1 MRYQTFRWMVVAG
14 LCVILLQGLISRAQE
29 KTLTLTLTT
38 EHEIGFECPIAS
50 TQQPGTDTMW
60 VLVDNCRGLQFSL
73 HAYDLKSGE
82 ALDTVPILLD
92 EIDGNVYAIYNL
104 MPLAF
109 TSNGTLEL
117 FAANNETDDIAR
129 FQIDP
134 ESGATTSDASADEQL
149 NNFLRQFSDYP
160 SFSVTF
166 SPDHTRAISFDNDG
180 LALYVLDLVAEDV
193 LFKLEGAFS
202 LSGFSPDSQ
211 QLYVGTLDDPDN
223 FEADGSTVS
232 IYNLPDD
239 TVIQSLP
246 LPISLVYPSP
256 DGRYVAFQTAPNE
269 GGTEQLGLV
278 ELATGAVSPLLKISI
293 EPHKVLTCVNSGR
306 NVSDVDLTTSGQMS
320 LRALEWLPD
329 SSGFVTAN
337 SYGNQVSGSSSNPCF
352 WENSRLRYYQIA
364 DKP

>member
-1 MRYQTFRWMVVAG
+1 MVAVG
-14 LCVILLQGLISRAQE
+14 ICVVLLQGLISHAQD

-60 VLVDNCRGLQFSL
+60 VLMDNCRGLQFSL

-82 ALDTVPILLD
+82 ALDTAPLLLD
-92 EIDGNVYAIYNL
+92 EIDGNVYVIYNL

-117 FAANNETDDIAR
+117 FAANRETDDLAR
-129 FQIDP
+129 FQIEL
-134 ESGATTSDASADEQL
+134 ESGATTPDANADEQL
-149 NNFLRQFSDYP
+149 NIFLRQFSDYP
-160 SFSVTF
+160 SFTVTF
-166 SPDHTRAISFDNDG
+166 SPDHTRAISYDNDG
-180 LALYVLDLVAEDV
+180 MVLYVLDLVAEDV
-193 LFKLEGAFS
+193 LFKLEGTFS
-202 LSGFSPDSQ
+202 LSAFSPDSQ

-223 FEADGSTVS
+223 LEADDSTVS
-232 IYNLPDD
+232 IYSLPGDA
-239 TVIQSLP
+239 VIQSLH

-256 DGRYVAFQTAPNE
+256 DGRYIAFQTVPNE

-278 ELATGAVSPLLKISI
+278 ELATNAVSPLLKIGV

-306 NVSDVDLTTSGQMS
+306 NVSDVDFTTSGQMS
-320 LRALEWLPD
+320 LQTLEWLAD

-337 SYGNQVSGSSSNPCF
+337 SYGNQVAGSSRSNICF
-352 WENSRLRYYQIA
+352 FENSRLRYYQIA